1 MGSFIDE
8 HAQCDEVER
17 VLTDAIPSWSRVTPY
32 KHGHIW
38 VYDPHYGWF
47 RRRRRQRRPTASSAM
62 RSNSAISGKHGV
74 EGLSNYVNSPNTVVD
89 CAVGHPFR
97 VHCSV

>member
-47 RRRRRQRRPTASSAM
+47 RRQNPPVAAPAPATQAHR
-62 RSNSAISGKHGV
+62 V
-74 EGLSNYVNSPNTVVD
+74 ERDEVQQCN
-89 CAVGHPFR
+89 FR
-97 VHCSV
+97 